1 MSNDLLVKDLE
12 TKIERLSSDNERL
25 QKELQNYENENKKLR
40 QELVVL
46 ESMITQNRSVRDS
59 PNKVINIYL

>member
-25 QKELQNYENENKKLR
+25 QEELQNYENENKKLR

-46 ESMITQNRSVRDS
+46 ESMITQNRSVRNS

>member
-25 QKELQNYENENKKLR
+25 QEELQNYENENKKLR